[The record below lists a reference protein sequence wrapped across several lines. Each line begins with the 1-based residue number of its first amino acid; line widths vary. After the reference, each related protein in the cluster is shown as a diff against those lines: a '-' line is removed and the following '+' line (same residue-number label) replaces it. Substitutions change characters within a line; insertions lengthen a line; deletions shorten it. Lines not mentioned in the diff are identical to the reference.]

1 MDLILN
7 RYRNL
12 TVLLVAILAQL
23 VLLAYQVKSNHEVR
37 LIRVWAVTAVTPLA
51 RVLENGRSNT
61 AAFFRDYFVL
71 LDVREENKRLKTDL
85 NRVQMENQH
94 LRAEL
99 STADR
104 ASALAIFQAQSP
116 MKTVAAHIIGNTTDS
131 SAKAV
136 LIDRGAPSGIQ
147 KGMAVI
153 TPDGIV
159 GKVTSVYPTASYV
172 LLVTDPTFAA
182 GVISQ
187 RSRVHGVLKGQGS
200 SSVIVDYVQNEE
212 SVDPGDMFYTAGDD
226 GIFPKGLPAGT
237 VSAVRPGKVRKDI
250 FLTPTG
256 FQNGLEEVLIIV
268 EGVHLPIPD
277 LAPVKQSTFIQP
289 PPTVEDSTSGAI
301 NPSKGIGATDLDRL
315 TEQYKNISAKQKHT
329 MGERGAGAPNFNL
342 EDPPAKPASLKPDA
356 PKPDVAKPAS
366 PKPDAPKADA
376 PKPASPKPD
385 APKADAPK
393 PASPKPDPPKPDA
406 PKPDSI
412 APPPPPR
419 P

>member
-12 TVLLVAILAQL
+12 TVLLVALLAQL
-23 VLLAYQVKSNHEVR
+23 ILLAYQVKSNQEVR

-51 RVLENGRSNT
+51 RVLESGRSST
-61 AAFFRDYFVL
+61 VTFFRDYFVL

-85 NRVQMENQH
+85 SRFQMENQH

-104 ASALAIFQAQSP
+104 ASALAIFQAQTP
-116 MKTVAAHIIGNTTDS
+116 MKTVAAHIIGSTTDS

-136 LIDRGAPSGIQ
+136 LIDRGSLAGIQ

-172 LLVTDPTFAA
+172 LLVSDPTFAA

-187 RSRVHGVLKGQGS
+187 KNHVHGTLKGQGS
-200 SSVIVDYVQNEE
+200 NTVFVDNVQNEE
-212 SVDPGDMFYTAGDD
+212 NVEAGDLFFTSGDD
-226 GIFPKGLPAGT
+226 GIFPKGLPAG
-237 VSAVRPGKVRKDI
+237 AVVAARPGRGHKDI
-250 FLTPTG
+250 FLAASG

-268 EGVHLPIPD
+268 EGVHLPIPEMPTVNQ
-277 LAPVKQSTFIQP
+277 PVFIQP
-289 PPTVEDSTSGAI
+289 PPPAEGDTTGVKAPSPTGAA
-301 NPSKGIGATDLDRL
+301 ATDMDRL
-315 TEQYKNISAKQKHT
+315 HQQYKNIADQQKHE
-329 MGERGAGAPNFNL
+329 MGERGRGAPDFNIL
-342 EDPPAKPASLKPDA
+342 ENGG
-356 PKPDVAKPAS
+356 
-366 PKPDAPKADA
+366 APKANSKGPA
-376 PKPASPKPD
+376 PA
-385 APKADAPK
+385 
-393 PASPKPDPPKPDA
+393 
-406 PKPDSI
+406 
-412 APPPPPR
+412 PR